1 MHVVLFLILPYLYV
15 YNSINSIFCDNL
27 RETNI
32 CGMIVYMKEF
42 DYLGVKNVYLDAA
55 CQSLRPRPVI
65 DAINRYYTEHN
76 SCGERVKYKWG
87 IETDEKVEATR
98 EKVLKF
104 LKLSGRKY
112 TVSFTL
118 NTTYGINLILS
129 QLNPN
134 HFEKVITSEIEHNSP
149 FLSTMAF
156 SKRTGLPR
164 EVIERNDDGSIE
176 IGDYDFNRA
185 VVVVNCA
192 SNFDGRK
199 LLNIKELTKAVHKA
213 GGIIIIDAA
222 QAMSHSSDILKGVE
236 VDAICFS
243 AHKMYAPSLGVIVW
257 RDDLIEK
264 MDVGFI
270 GGGMVDDVKK
280 ESYLLSAESKEH
292 RYTRFESG
300 LQAWGEIVGFGAAL
314 DWLNSLSKNDWK
326 NLENNTK
333 ELYEFLK
340 NSDKIHMVNYEA
352 NPTMSFYVE
361 GVDSH
366 MLGNALSRDN
376 IMARTGYFCAHY
388 YLDHV
393 MGFPPL
399 IRFSLGLHNRPEDIE
414 IVKNELAKIVK

>member
-1 MHVVLFLILPYLYV
+1 MT
-15 YNSINSIFCDNL
+15 NL
-27 RETNI
+27 REI
-32 CGMIVYMKEF
+32 KLCGMMVSMKEF
-42 DYLGVKNVYLDAA
+42 NYLGEGEVYLDSA

-65 DAINRYYTEHN
+65 EAINQYYTEHN

-87 IETDEKVEATR
+87 VITDDKVEATR
-98 EKVLKF
+98 EKVLKY
-104 LKLSGRKY
+104 LKLSSRKY

-129 QLNPN
+129 QLDPK
-134 HFEKVITSEIEHNSP
+134 HFTKIITSEIEHNSP
-149 FLSTMAF
+149 FLSSMAF

-164 EVIERNDDGSIE
+164 EVIERNEDGSINV
-176 IGDYDFNRA
+176 DKYDFKRA

-199 LLNIKELTKAVHKA
+199 LKNIKELTKIVHKA

-222 QAMSHSSDILKGVE
+222 QAMAHSADILKGVE

-257 RDDLIEK
+257 HDNLVDK

-314 DWLNSLSKNDWK
+314 DWLNSLSKKDWQD
-326 NLENNTK
+326 LEDNTR
-333 ELYEFLK
+333 ELYDFLA
-340 NSDKIHMVNYEA
+340 NSSKVHFVNKEA

-361 GVDSH
+361 GLDSH
-366 MLGNALSRDN
+366 MLGNALSREN

-393 MGFPPL
+393 LGLPPL
-399 IRFSLGLHNRPEDIE
+399 LRFSLGLHNRPEDIE
-414 IVKNELAKIVK
+414 KVKKVMKEVI

>member
-1 MHVVLFLILPYLYV
+1 MT
-15 YNSINSIFCDNL
+15 NL
-27 RETNI
+27 REI
-32 CGMIVYMKEF
+32 KLCGMMVSMKEF
-42 DYLGVKNVYLDAA
+42 DYLGEGEVYLDSA

-65 DAINRYYTEHN
+65 EAINQYYTEHN

-87 IETDEKVEATR
+87 VITDDKVEATR
-98 EKVLKF
+98 EKVLKY
-104 LKLSGRKY
+104 LKLSSRKY

-129 QLNPN
+129 QLNPK
-134 HFEKVITSEIEHNSP
+134 HFSKIITSEIEHNSP
-149 FLSTMAF
+149 FLSSMAF
-156 SKRTGLPR
+156 SKRNGLPR
-164 EVIERNDDGSIE
+164 EVIERNEDGSIDVDE
-176 IGDYDFNRA
+176 YDFKRA

-199 LLNIKELTKAVHKA
+199 LKNIKELTKVVHKA

-222 QAMSHSSDILKGVE
+222 QAMAHSADILKGVE

-257 RDDLIEK
+257 RDDLTEK
-264 MDVGFI
+264 MEVGFI

-314 DWLNSLSKNDWK
+314 DWLNGLSKKDWK
-326 NLENNTK
+326 NLEDNTR
-333 ELYEFLK
+333 ELYDFLA
-340 NSDKIHMVNYEA
+340 NSDKVHFVNNEA

-361 GVDSH
+361 GLDSH
-366 MLGNALSRDN
+366 MLGNALSRKN

-393 MGFPPL
+393 LGLPPL
-399 IRFSLGLHNRPEDIE
+399 LRFSLGLHNRPEDIDK
-414 IVKNELAKIVK
+414 VKKVMKEVI